1 MIQYY
6 NIFRIIRAQRGRAVS
21 EREKLYEK
29 FGKSAPKGTVIFREG
44 ESGHEMYIIHE
55 GRVKITKKIRAMETI
70 LAELDRGDF
79 FGEMALLE
87 KEARSASATAAT
99 DVKLLVIDEKTF
111 DTTIRNNPDV
121 AIRIMRKLAERL
133 RDADHRIENLF
144 IKDSTSKVVD
154 MIGKIAEKEGKKTKE
169 GIVVELSIADLS
181 GFVGLDLEKTRR
193 IVLNLVAKNFLT
205 VAGNV
210 LTIKKPQN
218 LKKVLDYLELK
229 EQLGD
234 II

>member
-1 MIQYY
+1 M
-6 NIFRIIRAQRGRAVS
+6 S
-21 EREKLYEK
+21 ERDKLYEK
-29 FGKSAPKGTVIFREG
+29 FGKSVPKGTVIFREG

-55 GRVKITKKIRAMETI
+55 GKVKITKKIRAMETI
-70 LAELDRGDF
+70 LAELDQGDF
-79 FGEMALLE
+79 FGEMAMLE
-87 KEARSASATAAT
+87 KEARSATATAAT

-121 AIRIMRKLAERL
+121 AIRIMRKMAERL

-144 IKDSTSKVVD
+144 IKDTTSKVVD

-193 IVLNLVAKNFLT
+193 IVLNLVAK
-205 VAGNV
+205 
-210 LTIKKPQN
+210 
-218 LKKVLDYLELK
+218 ELPDGCR
-229 EQLGD
+229 ERPDNQEAPRTSRRSWTTSS
-234 II
+234 

>member
-1 MIQYY
+1 
-6 NIFRIIRAQRGRAVS
+6 VS
-21 EREKLYEK
+21 ERDKLYEK
-29 FGKSAPKGTVIFREG
+29 FGKSVPKGTVIFSEG
-44 ESGHEMYIIHE
+44 ESGHEMYIIQE
-55 GRVKITKKIRAMETI
+55 GKVKITKKIRAMETI

-99 DVKLLVIDEKTF
+99 DVKLLAIDEKTF

-193 IVLNLVAKNFLT
+193 IVLNLVAKKFL
-205 VAGNV
+205 AMKGNI
-210 LTIKKPQN
+210 LTIKNPEN
-218 LKKVLDYLELK
+218 LRKVLDYLELK